1 MADIREQLLELVVSD
16 LEKTRKFKRVY
27 KNVVPIWTQVDRF
40 PSVAVVYDYETNKRN
55 DNSSC
60 RVRTSGTITIY
71 VYGKQVNAAAFEDV
85 LSEPIK
91 IVEDSINNNTAL
103 QEKVIDCLVFSVKQ
117 DAGMLHPHAMAELV
131 VNLDYIKII

>member
-1 MADIREQLLELVVSD
+1 MANIREELLELVVKD
-16 LEKTRKFKRVY
+16 LTNTRHFKRVY

-40 PSVAVVYDYETNKRN
+40 PSVAVTYDYETNKRN
-55 DNSSC
+55 DSSSC
-60 RVRTSGTITIY
+60 KVRTTGNITIY
-71 VYGKQVNAAAFEDV
+71 VYGKQNNSAAFEDV
-85 LSEPIK
+85 LSESIT

-131 VNLDYIKII
+131 VNLDYIKNI